1 MSPPFE
7 ILAVRRMSKPLSKA
21 EIFGDFDVSMGGL
34 ILRGCALVR
43 YRNGNICAWLPLSRN
58 KQGIERG
65 VRFADPAVQRDLT
78 REAFETYRAAFGPPD
93 FDVPA
98 YLGNALWDAS
108 GRPLEAEDGETV
120 SRVAARVAERGA
132 AVSA

>member
-1 MSPPFE
+1 MSLPFE
-7 ILAVRRMSKPLSKA
+7 ILAVRRIHKPLGKHGTA
-21 EIFGDFDVSMGGL
+21 EIFGDFDMSMGGL
-34 ILRGCALVR
+34 VLQGCALVR

-58 KQGIERG
+58 KQGLERG

-98 YLGNALWDAS
+98 YL
-108 GRPLEAEDGETV
+108 RP
-120 SRVAARVAERGA
+120 
-132 AVSA
+132 